1 MQRAT
6 TVWGTQGAVTC
17 QRLGSQGVTIID
29 ALTTGALQESRTF
42 QHRAVFAAGVETPGG
57 GPEDRLGTTTLSSTR
72 TPLHER
78 RHLGCVALAA
88 AVAAEKV
95 EDAQRRGGREEQPL
109 RRFGLGRSMVVR

>member
-1 MQRAT
+1 MLTPALAGPVTEATEPTERAASS
-6 TVWGTQGAVTC
+6 VLSILSCSLSA
-17 QRLGSQGVTIID
+17 I
-29 ALTTGALQESRTF
+29 
-42 QHRAVFAAGVETPGG
+42 AASPRPPAG
-57 GPEDRLGTTTLSSTR
+57 GPGHPPGFTTRSSTR

-88 AVAAEKV
+88 SVAAEKV